1 MPKLTRIIKNIGQL
15 FWPFLEGEVKPD
27 TTIYT
32 CEKRMLQEIE
42 NIQDVPLLNQFA
54 SMAEK
59 LYLEEKERLQT
70 VEGKGATF
78 LGTSGFA
85 ATLLIWLAQIVV
97 DKSFFKNDCWFSI
110 MILTL
115 YIATQVYFL
124 RTIYLS
130 ARCLS
135 RRGYRAIDRRI
146 VLPDSGINQSQ
157 YLKRLAV
164 MYVANYSHNRRVTN
178 EKTDLVALAQEN
190 FMRAVIC
197 IGVIGIFF
205 IAQKAFAQLV

>member
-1 MPKLTRIIKNIGQL
+1 MPKITRIIKNIGQL

-59 LYLEEKERLQT
+59 LYLEEKERLRT

-85 ATLLIWLAQIVV
+85 ATLFIWLAQTVIY
-97 DKSFFKNDCWFSI
+97 KSFFKNGSWFLFI
-110 MILTL
+110 ILIL

-135 RRGYRAIDRRI
+135 RRGYRAIDRRT
-146 VLPDSGINQSQ
+146 VFPDSGIDQSQ
-157 YLKRLAV
+157 YLKKMAV
-164 MYVANYSHNRRVTN
+164 MYMTNYSHNRKITN
-178 EKTDLVALAQEN
+178 EKTDLVALAQES
-190 FMRAVIC
+190 FIRAIIC
-197 IGVIGIFF
+197 IGAIGIFF
-205 IAQKAFAQLV
+205 IVQKAFAF